1 MAYKFA
7 VIAVIG
13 LTASAI
19 CMGAAAGFA
28 DVALF
33 RDQSRCAVLAAAT
46 SRALDWDGGDR
57 IGRAALGIAR

>member
-7 VIAVIG
+7 IIAVIG

-19 CMGAAAGFA
+19 GMGAAAGLA

-33 RDQSRCAVLAAAT
+33 QGQSRCAALAAAT
-46 SRALDWDGGDR
+46 TRALDWDGGDR
-57 IGRAALGIAR
+57 IGLVALSIAR